1 MAKPGLKSEE
11 ITETRA
17 RLRQRAVQ
25 LRNEIRAGLQ
35 RSSDESHAR
44 IAEQARDL
52 EDDSFADLM
61 VDVNLSDVRRDM
73 DELRA
78 IDRAMRRL
86 SDGTYGICID
96 CGREIPRERLQAQ
109 PIAERDIECQSLFER
124 THEQQIGPAM

>member
-1 MAKPGLKSEE
+1 MLKPEE

-35 RSSDESHAR
+35 RSTEESHAR

-86 SDGTYGICID
+86 SDGTYGTCID

-109 PIAERDIECQSLFER
+109 PIAERDIECQSVFER